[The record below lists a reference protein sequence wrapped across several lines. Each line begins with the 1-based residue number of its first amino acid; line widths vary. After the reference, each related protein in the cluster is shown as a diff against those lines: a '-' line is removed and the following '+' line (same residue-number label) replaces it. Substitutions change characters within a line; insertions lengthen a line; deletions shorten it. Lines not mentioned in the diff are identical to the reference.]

1 MHFHYLCS
9 QIGKKVLEENKNM
22 KQQHSPIE
30 LGTEPIGRL
39 LLKYALPAIIAM
51 TASSLYNNVDRIFI
65 GQGVGPDAISGLATT
80 FPFMNLS
87 AAFGAMI
94 GVGASAIISI
104 RLGQKDYKSAQRVLG
119 NSVVFNIIMGL
130 LFTAC
135 TLPFL
140 DQILML
146 FGASENTLPYAR
158 DYMEVIILG
167 NLLTHLYFGM
177 NAVLRAAGHPREAM
191 YCTILTVVVNTIL
204 DPIFIYALH
213 MGIRGAAIATI
224 ISQSVSL
231 VWQFAIFCNP
241 REALHLQRG
250 IYRPSLRIARQILS
264 IGASPFLM
272 NCCACLVV
280 LIINSQ
286 MRTYGD
292 MLGVAKG
299 GDMAIAAYGITNS
312 IVFFFL
318 MTVMGFNQGMQ
329 PIVGYNWGARQNERV
344 WRCLKITMICAT
356 IVTSVGCAICELF
369 PEVLTH
375 FFTNDETITM
385 LAARG
390 FRVSSVMLPV
400 VGAQMVIGNF
410 FQSIGHA
417 GKSIFLSVTRQ
428 LLFLIPFLFVLP
440 RFFEL
445 DGVWMALP
453 SSDAV
458 SCIAAFSMLWW
469 LTRKVK
475 KGLA

>member
-1 MHFHYLCS
+1 MDTR
-9 QIGKKVLEENKNM
+9 
-22 KQQHSPIE
+22 QQSAPTE
-30 LGTEPIGRL
+30 LGTEAIGRL

-130 LFTAC
+130 LFTVC

-204 DPIFIYALH
+204 DPIFIYVLH

-318 MTVMGFNQGMQ
+318 MIVMGFNQGMQ
-329 PIVGYNWGARQNERV
+329 PIVGYNWGARQNRRV
-344 WRCLKITMICAT
+344 WRCVNFTIFCAT
-356 IVTSVGCAICELF
+356 IVTSVGFVICELF
-369 PEVLTH
+369 PETLTH
-375 FFTNDETITM
+375 FFTDDDTITM
-385 LAARG
+385 MATRG
-390 FRVSSVMLPV
+390 FRVSSIMLPI

-428 LLFLIPFLFVLP
+428 LLFLTPFLYTLP
-440 RFFEL
+440 QFFDL
-445 DGVWMALP
+445 DGVWLSLP
-453 SSDAV
+453 ASDAV
-458 SCIAAFSMLWW
+458 SFIAATSMFIW
-469 LTRKVK
+469 LAWKIK
-475 KGLA
+475 KQEQNESN

>member
-1 MHFHYLCS
+1 
-9 QIGKKVLEENKNM
+9 M
-22 KQQHSPIE
+22 KQQSAPIE

-87 AAFGAMI
+87 AAVGAMI
-94 GVGASAIISI
+94 GVGASAVISI
-104 RLGQKDYKSAQRVLG
+104 RLGQRDYRTAQHVLG
-119 NSVVFNIIMGL
+119 NTLVFNLILGIV
-130 LFTAC
+130 FTALC
-135 TLPFL
+135 LPFM
-140 DQILML
+140 DEILTL
-146 FGASENTLPYAR
+146 FGASTNTLPYAR
-158 DYMEVIILG
+158 DYMEVILLG
-167 NLLTHLYFGM
+167 NVISHSYFGL

-204 DPIFIYALH
+204 DPLFIWVFD

-224 ISQSVSL
+224 LSQALSL
-231 VWQFAIFCNP
+231 CIQIHLFCNP
-241 REALHLQRG
+241 KEVLHLQHG
-250 IYRPSLRIARQILS
+250 IYRPSLTIARQILS

-292 MLGVAKG
+292 MLDVANG

-318 MTVMGFNQGMQ
+318 MIVMGFNQGMQ
-329 PIVGYNWGARQNERV
+329 PIAGYNWGARQNRRV
-344 WRCLKITMICAT
+344 WRCVSFTIACAT
-356 IVTSVGCAICELF
+356 IVTCVGCAICELF
-369 PEVLTH
+369 PETLIH
-375 FFTNDETITM
+375 LFTDDPTITM
-385 LAARG
+385 IATRG
-390 FRVSSVMLPV
+390 FRVSSVMLPI

-428 LLFLIPFLFVLP
+428 LLFLIPFLYTLP
-440 RFFEL
+440 RFFSL
-445 DGVWMALP
+445 DGVWMSLP
-453 SSDAV
+453 ASDAV
-458 SCIAAFSMLWW
+458 SFIAASSMFIW
-469 LTRKVK
+469 LIRKVRKQEQQGHDTEK
-475 KGLA
+475 KV